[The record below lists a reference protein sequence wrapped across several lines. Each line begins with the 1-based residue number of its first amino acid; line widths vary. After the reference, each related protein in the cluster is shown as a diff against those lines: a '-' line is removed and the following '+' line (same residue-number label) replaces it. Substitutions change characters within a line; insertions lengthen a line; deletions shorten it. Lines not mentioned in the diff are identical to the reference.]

1 VQAWIFLDRTEEW
14 EQRVMLDEPQKAM
27 IVLVIHQ
34 EPPASLGRQAKKAC
48 EKRNDAPVVT
58 SEAA

>member
-1 VQAWIFLDRTEEW
+1 
-14 EQRVMLDEPQKAM
+14 MLDELQKAM
-27 IVLVIHQ
+27 TVLVIHQ

-58 SEAA
+58 SGSCLKHQLAQQPEGNAWNL